1 MEAVVKDP
9 MRDTVSRECLRH
21 EEFEGKVK
29 LGRIRDHF
37 IFSIESVGQWES
49 DELFLES
56 VSVLRLKCKALKK
69 SLANMS
75 K

>member
-1 MEAVVKDP
+1 
-9 MRDTVSRECLRH
+9 
-21 EEFEGKVK
+21 VK